1 MSLEIFS
8 RVVDWHAAVRVMRV
22 AIARDRDGVDAS
34 ATRSPRAARV
44 RCDGTASRVY
54 RALVSRDAV
63 ANYPHRPGRR
73 EDLQPM
79 SDYNGARTLVW
90 AAVLTWETSA
100 ATPGVPAIS

>member
-1 MSLEIFS
+1 M
-8 RVVDWHAAVRVMRV
+8 
-22 AIARDRDGVDAS
+22 
-34 ATRSPRAARV
+34 
-44 RCDGTASRVY
+44 
-54 RALVSRDAV
+54 VSRDAV

-79 SDYNGARTLVW
+79 SDYIGARTLVW